1 MTSVKP
7 TGLRH
12 PIVTLLVILS
22 MLAAACGT
30 NRTETGTPATTSGS
44 PATLTVY
51 SASGLGPW
59 YNAQFQT
66 FTKDTGIKVNVV
78 EGGSGELVTRVQ
90 SEQADPKADLLV
102 VLPPFIQK
110 AAKSGLLQPSGVDA
124 AGISSPLIGPGS
136 IYVPIVNNALSFIAN
151 PGANPRP
158 TSWDDL
164 LAPRFK
170 GKLQYSTP
178 GEAGDGTAV
187 LLLLQHLMGKPAA
200 LDYLAKL
207 QANNVGPA
215 GSTSSLQPKVNSGEL
230 LVANGDVQMNLSSI
244 KNDGSK
250 FDIFFPAMSDNTRTT
265 VSVPYVA
272 GVTGSSQHAA
282 EAKKLL
288 EFLLSEPVQK
298 SVYTEAFGIPVVDS
312 VAEQAGDSGG
322 MTPTGLLKDVTVWI
336 PDWTAVLDELDYDIA
351 AYQKAVGR

>member
-1 MTSVKP
+1 M
-7 TGLRH
+7 
-12 PIVTLLVILS
+12 LS
-22 MLAAACGT
+22 MLAAACAN
-30 NRTETGTPATTSGS
+30 NRETTATTTSSS
-44 PATLTVY
+44 PAGTTLTVY
-51 SASGLGPW
+51 SASGLGAW
-59 YNAQFQT
+59 YASQFKA
-66 FTKDTGIKVNVV
+66 FTKDTGITVNVV

-90 SEQADPKADLLV
+90 DEQADPKADLLV

-110 AAKSGLLQPSGVDA
+110 AAKAGLLQPSGVDA
-124 AGISSPLIGPGS
+124 AGISSPLIGPGG

-158 TSWDDL
+158 VTWNDL

-207 QANNVGPA
+207 QANNVGPSA
-215 GSTSSLQPKVNSGEL
+215 STSQLQPKVSSGEL
-230 LVANGDVQMNLSSI
+230 LVANGDIQMNLSSI
-244 KNDGSK
+244 KNDGST
-250 FDIFFPAMSDNTRTT
+250 FDIFFPAMADNSRTT

-272 GVTGSSQHAA
+272 GVTGASPRPA
-282 EAKKLL
+282 EAKRLL

-298 SVYTEAFGIPVVDS
+298 SVYAEALGIPVVDS
-312 VAEQAGDSGG
+312 VAEQVSDEGDGK
-322 MTPTGLLKDVTVWI
+322 TPIGLLKDVTVWI
-336 PDWTAVLDELDYDIA
+336 PDWTAVMEELDYDVA
-351 AYQKAVGR
+351 AYQKAISR